1 MDNIFSDYIIM
12 SDLDG
17 TFLGEGGRTV
27 EENVKAVEYFKEH
40 GGYFTFSTGRT
51 KGALL
56 KMFPRA
62 AELSNAPAILANG
75 SYIGDLSTGEKYFE
89 TCLDEEGTLELLKET
104 AESFP
109 NVGMRLS
116 RGEYFICPRVNDRL
130 EREFKIYGDLAKRV
144 DFDNIE
150 SGHWNKVVFVG
161 NDSVSID
168 RLKEFLEAK
177 NDGRYALSRSG
188 DYLFEILDKNATKGT
203 MLVNLKKLLA
213 ERFGRDMVTVGVG
226 DYNNDYE
233 MLKAADISACPENA
247 IEEIR
252 EICTVHLCH
261 HDKGAIADLVKRL
274 ENEALKKN
282 AAK

>member
-1 MDNIFSDYIIM
+1 MDNIFSNYIIM

-27 EENVKAVEYFKEH
+27 EENVKAAEYFKER

-75 SYIGDLSTGEKYFE
+75 SYIGDLTDGEKFFE
-89 TCLDEEGTLELLKET
+89 TCLEEEGTLELLKDI
-104 AESFP
+104 ADAFP
-109 NVGMRLS
+109 EIGMRLS

-144 DFDNIE
+144 DFDDIE

-161 NDSVSID
+161 NDSSSID
-168 RLKEFLEAK
+168 RLKVFLEEK

-188 DYLFEILDKNATKGT
+188 DYLFELLDKNATKGT

-213 ERFGRDMVTVGVG
+213 QRLGRDMITVGVG
-226 DYNNDYE
+226 DYNNDYD
-233 MLKAADISACPENA
+233 MLLSADISACPENA
-247 IEEIR
+247 IKEIKD
-252 EICTVHLCH
+252 ICTVHLCH
-261 HDKGAIADLVKRL
+261 HDKGAISDLVKRL
-274 ENEALKKN
+274 EKEVEKSKPVR
-282 AAK
+282 